1 MLWSLTVF
9 LAVIQPRTRKTASD
23 FASFSNEL
31 NDVEEIIF
39 KEAKWWEKREK
50 DAYYNKRCRCV
61 MIDVVSHVDG
71 RCLGPA
77 EINDR
82 HPLRAQTLLL
92 LSHSGRRKR
101 EKIEKSFS
109 FSFLQQPSYKFF
121 IFVGFHILW
130 KGAPILDDEV
140 GGASEKCKG
149 KEN

>member
-9 LAVIQPRTRKTASD
+9 WRSSNRAQEKTADD

-39 KEAKWWEKREK
+39 FKEAKMVREEGK
-50 DAYYNKRCRCV
+50 MLIIIN
-61 MIDVVSHVDG
+61 DVDVLWSMSFPHVDG

-82 HPLRAQTLLL
+82 HPLRSLR
-92 LSHSGRRKR
+92 LSFALSFWKKERK
-101 EKIEKSFS
+101 KLSFS
-109 FSFLQQPSYKFF
+109 FSFLNNPRTNF
-121 IFVGFHILW
+121 IFLGFHILW

-140 GGASEKCKG
+140 GGASEKCKR